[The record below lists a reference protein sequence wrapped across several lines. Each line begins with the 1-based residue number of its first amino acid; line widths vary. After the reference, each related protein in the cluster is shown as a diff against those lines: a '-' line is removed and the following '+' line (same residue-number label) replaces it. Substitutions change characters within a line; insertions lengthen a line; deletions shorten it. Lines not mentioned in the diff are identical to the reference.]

1 MFESVARNRSS
12 MRQRDIA
19 ESKLL
24 LWELVTH
31 EPTVLQCFNVIEST
45 CLSHG
50 IFCRLDGEKCSDKFQ
65 KFLDRHYGTFCRQA
79 IRASLV
85 YGFVPWV
92 IRKLEDGNE
101 VPEVLPNG
109 TFHWYTEIPSKTAQ
123 AVVQQDN
130 PGLVTYR
137 VKVTAPLDVKD
148 EDVRV
153 FVFVQPALDV
163 SVYSMLYATVPSPL
177 SHILI
182 DYKSMRQAQIRRS
195 HADAWN
201 TTAKLICKF
210 KPTVRV
216 QEDPTSAL
224 MDFAD
229 DPFMSSGTYGGMP
242 LFAQLA
248 ATNLWTRDAQIRK
261 QFETAPGTHQP
272 DVFTLPRDHEVHQQ
286 HMLEP
291 CEDLEFLQRKF
302 QRDVCAVMGVPEDVM
317 GSPSKTGGGA
327 ESTRK
332 TVATG
337 RLFTTNMQ
345 KLCKQLEDLLS
356 TVYGAIYGK
365 REAEF
370 TLIPMPRLELESI
383 ADLKVLSEIGAL
395 NPDLSLQISQ
405 IVLGEDMENKRK
417 KMRLQQLQA
426 PPRAVMGRDEVEA
439 LKGEGSRKKDA
450 EMPAVGSRK
459 KDAEMP
465 VEGRRKRDAAD
476 AAGSKRAAPAGG
488 AH

>member
-1 MFESVARNRSS
+1 
-12 MRQRDIA
+12 
-19 ESKLL
+19 
-24 LWELVTH
+24 
-31 EPTVLQCFNVIEST
+31 
-45 CLSHG
+45 
-50 IFCRLDGEKCSDKFQ
+50 
-65 KFLDRHYGTFCRQA
+65 
-79 IRASLV
+79 
-85 YGFVPWV
+85 
-92 IRKLEDGNE
+92 
-101 VPEVLPNG
+101 
-109 TFHWYTEIPSKTAQ
+109 
-123 AVVQQDN
+123 
-130 PGLVTYR
+130 
-137 VKVTAPLDVKD
+137 
-148 EDVRV
+148 
-153 FVFVQPALDV
+153 
-163 SVYSMLYATVPSPL
+163 
-177 SHILI
+177 
-182 DYKSMRQAQIRRS
+182 
-195 HADAWN
+195 
-201 TTAKLICKF
+201 
-210 KPTVRV
+210 
-216 QEDPTSAL
+216 
-224 MDFAD
+224 
-229 DPFMSSGTYGGMP
+229 
-242 LFAQLA
+242 
-248 ATNLWTRDAQIRK
+248 
-261 QFETAPGTHQP
+261 
-272 DVFTLPRDHEVHQQ
+272 
-286 HMLEP
+286 
-291 CEDLEFLQRKF
+291 
-302 QRDVCAVMGVPEDVM
+302 M